1 MDWFEETLHPGFRS
15 RLEIERVLHETKT
28 EHQHLIIFDNPE
40 FGRVLALDGVVQTT
54 ERDEF
59 IYHEMLAHTPI
70 FAHGAARNVLI
81 IGGGDGGM
89 LEEVLKHRS
98 VEAAVQVEIDDT
110 VVELSKQHL
119 RSICGDAYEDPR
131 TELVIADGVEYVNET
146 DRRFDVII
154 VDSTDPI
161 GPGEVLFGRRFY
173 GGCRQC
179 LAEGGVLVTQNGVP
193 FVQGE
198 ELTGTL
204 SVFRELF
211 ESATCYRAGVPAYIG
226 GDMTFGWGS
235 DTTELSDVSLDTLR
249 ERFQAANF
257 NTDYYTPAVHKGA
270 FALPPYIERLFS
282 SIAD

>member
-1 MDWFEETLHPGFRS
+1 MNGWFEETLHPGFHS
-15 RLEIERVLHETKT
+15 RLGIEQVLHEAKT
-28 EHQHLIIFDNPE
+28 EHQHLVIFENPE

-59 IYHEMLAHTPI
+59 IYHEMLAHVPI
-70 FAHGAARNVLI
+70 LAHGSAKNVLI

-89 LEEVLKHRS
+89 LEEVLKHRG

-110 VVELSKQHL
+110 VVELSRRYL
-119 RSICGDAYEDPR
+119 RAICGDAYEDPR
-131 TELVIADGVEYVNET
+131 TDLVIADGVEFVNQT

-161 GPGEVLFGRRFY
+161 GPGEVLFGERFY
-173 GGCRQC
+173 GGCKSC
-179 LAEGGVLVTQNGVP
+179 LADGGVLVTQNGVP

-204 SVFRELF
+204 TVFRKLF
-211 ESATCYRAGVPAYIG
+211 QSASCYRAGVPAYIG

-235 DTTELSDVSLDTLR
+235 DDTSLADVDVAALRARYEASRIVTE
-249 ERFQAANF
+249 
-257 NTDYYTPAVHKGA
+257 YYTPEMHKGA
-270 FALPPYIERLFS
+270 FALPPYIDRLMK
-282 SIAD
+282 

>member
-1 MDWFEETLHPGFRS
+1 MDWFEETLHPGFHS
-15 RLEIERVLHETKT
+15 RLGIDRVIHETKT

-110 VVELSKQHL
+110 VVELSKEHL

-131 TELVIADGVEYVNET
+131 TELVIADGVEFVNDT
-146 DRRFDVII
+146 NRKFDVII

-173 GGCRQC
+173 GGCKQC
-179 LAEGGVLVTQNGVP
+179 LAKGGILVTQNGVP

-198 ELTGTL
+198 ELSGTL
-204 SVFRELF
+204 TVFRELF
-211 ESATCYRAGVPAYIG
+211 ESAACYRAGVPAYIG

-235 DTTELSDVSLDTLR
+235 DNIGYAAVALDKLQ
-249 ERFQAANF
+249 ERFEDAGIE
-257 NTDYYTPAVHKGA
+257 TGYYTPDVHRGA
-270 FALPPYIERLFS
+270 FALPPYISRLMG
-282 SIAD
+282 

>member
-15 RLEIERVLHETKT
+15 RFGIDRIIHETKT

-70 FAHGAARNVLI
+70 FAHGAARNILI

-119 RSICGDAYEDPR
+119 RSICGEAYEDPR
-131 TELVIADGVEYVNET
+131 TEVVIADGVEFVNDT
-146 DRRFDVII
+146 GRKFDVII

-173 GGCRQC
+173 GGCKRC
-179 LAEGGVLVTQNGVP
+179 LAEGGILVTQNGVP

-198 ELTGTL
+198 ELSGTL

-211 ESATCYRAGVPAYIG
+211 KSVTCYRASVPAYIG

-235 DTTELSDVSLDTLR
+235 DDTRCADVPLDILR
-249 ERFQAANF
+249 ERFKDSGIETN
-257 NTDYYTPAVHKGA
+257 YYTPDVHRGA
-270 FALPPYIERLFS
+270 FALPPYISRLFE
-282 SIAD
+282 